1 MPSLVCTSRIKAV
14 DDHTT
19 VVLFSKHC
27 LLQGNPS
34 DTVYTVKQARIP
46 DNVDTLLATNLTF
59 TISGLLDRKKVSAD
73 CIQRSHLARHIV
85 EYLKTNAA
93 VLGLSTISD
102 VHRGDEDDVPTF
114 TVHSS
119 RYMPSSSEIKS
130 AHLTLTA
137 IHLRYEWKDSASLDS
152 SQLHPFSPN
161 LSLPFL
167 TLLDN
172 LIGRFVT
179 WHLVK
184 RYPLIFGTWFKQLD
198 IEATFFPKIFRM
210 LLDMMK
216 RSPNPE
222 FRSTCKRLLK
232 SIKRKQLSILS
243 LSNASLSSLLAEVG
257 HVDPDT
263 LRVHE
268 KGLELSVEDA
278 FCHAMDHCYRRV
290 IRRPV
295 FKNVNHL
302 RTASADAGDDD
313 ELALDQVPLLQAASE
328 SLRELDILSNFR
340 MPAAFAPLDSDHLV
354 SPRFSDNAAS
364 DGALVDTDLER
375 RNSDV
380 DLDSQSDGDFVDSD
394 FSFDEELSSLA
405 TSNGSVVH
413 HAEPIEDILVR
424 LPSPCEQENL
434 SSPWHSDVEPPDS
447 VRVYASCP
455 FTGLEH
461 LMDMDSDMD
470 DIGFDSLSPIS
481 QNDASLFDTHALSQS
496 GLELGKPNF
505 VPPISPA
512 QEPSDA
518 EYLEDLDRLDC
529 LMFLDNYDLGSPAD
543 NHISFAFDADV
554 GISLDLDADDHTSS
568 HCSPAHLDSDEEV
581 LSDDCEDMVIDHIDC
596 QLEDSSDDEVE
607 MVEMRGPEMFEIL
620 DSD

>member
-1 MPSLVCTSRIKAV
+1 ML
-14 DDHTT
+14 
-19 VVLFSKHC
+19 
-27 LLQGNPS
+27 
-34 DTVYTVKQARIP
+34 
-46 DNVDTLLATNLTF
+46 
-59 TISGLLDRKKVSAD
+59 SG
-73 CIQRSHLARHIV
+73 
-85 EYLKTNAA
+85 
-93 VLGLSTISD
+93 
-102 VHRGDEDDVPTF
+102 VPC
-114 TVHSS
+114 S
-119 RYMPSSSEIKS
+119 RYHTPD
-130 AHLTLTA
+130 A
-137 IHLRYEWKDSASLDS
+137 IRSIYV
-152 SQLHPFSPN
+152 
-161 LSLPFL
+161 
-167 TLLDN
+167 
-172 LIGRFVT
+172 LI
-179 WHLVK
+179 
-184 RYPLIFGTWFKQLD
+184 
-198 IEATFFPKIFRM
+198 
-210 LLDMMK
+210 
-216 RSPNPE
+216 N
-222 FRSTCKRLLK
+222 
-232 SIKRKQLSILS
+232 ILQ
-243 LSNASLSSLLAEVG
+243 
-257 HVDPDT
+257 
-263 LRVHE
+263 
-268 KGLELSVEDA
+268 
-278 FCHAMDHCYRRV
+278 
-290 IRRPV
+290 
-295 FKNVNHL
+295 NVNHL

-340 MPAAFAPLDSDHLV
+340 MPAAFAPLDSDHIV

-424 LPSPCEQENL
+424 SPSPCEQENL

-470 DIGFDSLSPIS
+470 DIGLNSLSPAS

-496 GLELGKPNF
+496 GLELDKPNF

-518 EYLEDLDRLDC
+518 EHLEDLDRLDC

-543 NHISFAFDADV
+543 DHISFAFDADV
-554 GISLDLDADDHTSS
+554 GISLDLDTDDHTSS
-568 HCSPAHLDSDEEV
+568 RCSPAHLDSDEEV

-607 MVEMRGPEMFEIL
+607 MVEMRRSEMFEIL